1 MYVCFFSVL
10 CQIKTI
16 VGEVQ
21 LFISMLNV
29 VKTIYCIMGNIKING
44 LPNGQ
49 DIDLPVVLHQN
60 PNQFINLD
68 ILPSSHSA
76 SIYHT

>member
-21 LFISMLNV
+21 LNA

-44 LPNGQ
+44 LPNRQ
-49 DIDLPVVLHQN
+49 DIDLPVVLHQIL
-60 PNQFINLD
+60 NQFINLD